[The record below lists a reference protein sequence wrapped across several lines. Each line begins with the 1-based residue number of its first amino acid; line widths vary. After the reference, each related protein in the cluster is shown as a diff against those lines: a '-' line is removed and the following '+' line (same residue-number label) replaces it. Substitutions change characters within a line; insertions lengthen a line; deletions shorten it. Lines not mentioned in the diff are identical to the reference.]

1 MFQMSRNTAAVLG
14 TTLMI
19 HEFKNKKQI
28 KEHVNQT
35 MLKWTNLYGRYAAAM
50 LFDIQNIT

>member
-1 MFQMSRNTAAVLG
+1 
-14 TTLMI
+14 MI